1 MRGMSGGKRPGA
13 GRPAGTT
20 KGRVKIGTTVSTE
33 NADWLEKM
41 KLAGHEKARLIDK
54 GLDKLREENE

>member
-1 MRGMSGGKRPGA
+1 MRGMSSGKRPGA

-20 KGRVKIGTTVSTE
+20 KGRVKIGTTVSRD

-41 KLAGHEKARLIDK
+41 KQAGHDKSRLIDK
-54 GLDKLREENE
+54 GLDTLRKK